1 MSDQSGVLCDLQKV
15 SERRR
20 QTGRDTVVKKV
31 GISKNQKT
39 GGKCNVTNRNKS
51 SGIYTSGSE
60 WRVTQFK
67 RLQREKSSFV
77 FLSKG

>member
-31 GISKNQKT
+31 GISKKSENRRKMQCYKQEQKLPEFLQ
-39 GGKCNVTNRNKS
+39 NRMES
-51 SGIYTSGSE
+51 YT
-60 WRVTQFK
+60 V
-67 RLQREKSSFV
+67 
-77 FLSKG
+77 